1 MQAVPVE
8 EWGPFLPGTVPCV
21 RMVSRAVHACFDSVF
36 DLEERC
42 AAALARGS
50 TCDRLEVE
58 TRSTAAARR
67 MQNVLT
73 GVCEAGQLTEL
84 GYFGFADATIDLRN
98 ACLDQARAAIAA
110 AYAPM
115 RAAPDPPATTAQCM
129 EESAAYGRR
138 IIRFVLKRSTPV
150 MERMATL
157 AFQPAEKTEMV
168 LHLGRELAAT
178 RARWIDGLAAAC
190 PELVNVYGRSAE
202 SFARTMKQRADCVL
216 SKTYVNNAVSCP
228 LQECGNGIPEEGEQ
242 CDDGNQNDLDDCP
255 NDCGV
260 DGE

>member
-8 EWGPFLPGTVPCV
+8 GWGPFLPDTVPCL

-50 TCDRLEVE
+50 ACDRREVE
-58 TRSTAAARR
+58 AESEAAARR
-67 MQNVLT
+67 MQTVLT
-73 GVCEAGQLTEL
+73 SACQTGQLTEV
-84 GYFGFADATIDLRN
+84 GYFGFGDATIDLRN
-98 ACLDQARAAIAA
+98 ACLDQARAAIAT
-110 AYAPM
+110 AYAPL
-115 RAAPDPPATTAQCM
+115 RAATAPPPAAQCM
-129 EESAAYGRR
+129 AASAAYGRR
-138 IIRFVLKRSTPV
+138 ITRFVLERATPV

-157 AFQPAEKTEMV
+157 AFQPAEKTAMV

-178 RARWIDGLAAAC
+178 RARWIDGLSAAC
-190 PELVNVYGRSAE
+190 PQFVNVFGRSPE

-228 LQECGNGIPEEGEQ
+228 PQECGNGVPEDGED
-242 CDDGNQNDLDDCP
+242 CDDGNQNDLDACP

-260 DGE
+260 SG